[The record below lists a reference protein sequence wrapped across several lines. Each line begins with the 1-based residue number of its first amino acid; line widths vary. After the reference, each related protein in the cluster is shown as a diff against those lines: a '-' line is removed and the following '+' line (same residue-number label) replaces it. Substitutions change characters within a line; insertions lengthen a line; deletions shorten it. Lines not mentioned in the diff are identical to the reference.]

1 MDNEHQWT
9 RDELRRSMELLKERE
24 RQVMTLRF
32 GLLDEQDHTLEEVG
46 KTLKVT
52 RERVR
57 QIEERAWSKLK
68 KAGPDGR
75 LAHSSNRSET
85 EIREIGA
92 HSCAVCG
99 SLSAR
104 GLPLLTALRSAIVG
118 SPLLPPLLAAE

>member
-1 MDNEHQWT
+1 MDKEHQWT
-9 RDELRRSMELLKERE
+9 RDELRRSMELLTERE

-68 KAGPDGR
+68 KAGPDGE
-75 LAHSSNRSET
+75 A
-85 EIREIGA
+85 GA
-92 HSCAVCG
+92 F
-99 SLSAR
+99 
-104 GLPLLTALRSAIVG
+104 IK
-118 SPLLPPLLAAE
+118 